1 MTRDRGKVLPQNAV
15 HHPAAICTSQS
26 GRPTASMALR
36 LIMFSVLAALPALGR
51 RASTVLHA
59 TARARPT
66 AAPSIRIRP
75 RPISDRSAA
84 TVAVHHRVGEGRG
97 HSSCVVE
104 RDPTG
109 VCDGPWRT
117 VALPPKRDLSIPPLH
132 PLAVAPTPATSPPVA
147 APPAVVAPAPIPAN
161 PGSAPPKTVEE
172 LARRTAESS
181 QQGLKQAGDAVVD
194 TAGQAGTAVTETANT
209 TGSVLGKAGSA
220 VGHAAK
226 KSWDCVA
233 SLFKDC

>member
-1 MTRDRGKVLPQNAV
+1 
-15 HHPAAICTSQS
+15 
-26 GRPTASMALR
+26 MALR
-36 LIMFSVLAALPALGR
+36 LIMFSVLAALPALAQAGEYCV
-51 RASTVLHA
+51 ACNGPGA
-59 TARARPT
+59 TYRCAIDPQSARD
-66 AAPSIRIRP
+66 PSATDP
-75 RPISDRSAA
+75 RLQWLCITELAKA
-84 TVAVHHRVGEGRG
+84 GG

-109 VCDGPWRT
+109 VCDGPLRT
-117 VALPPKRDLSIPPLH
+117 VALPPQRDLSIPPLH

-147 APPAVVAPAPIPAN
+147 APPAVVAPAPLPAN

-194 TAGQAGTAVTETANT
+194 TAGQAGTAVTETAKT